1 MIQHT
6 HTHRKNKRERKK
18 IIQTFAVR
26 VVGSLPSHD
35 LPHHPPHYVCTVVV
49 SSHDTP
55 LKKKKSFSFS
65 FYDSGSDLLSFSFLT
80 SYFFVFLG
88 RNKKWKGIFMIARIG
103 FLVIFVILPSWK
115 REREK
120 LVRLYG
126 FLHVFFYILLLSWA
140 RQKSTGTLTPVFF
153 SPPPPFLM
161 MCCFYCVCRCNRKT
175 LTVPR
180 HDTHSI
186 ELIYFGLHHGQ

>member
-6 HTHRKNKRERKK
+6 HTHTERIREKKK

-103 FLVIFVILPSWK
+103 FLVIFVILPSWQ
-115 REREK
+115 RERKTCETIW
-120 LVRLYG
+120 LLACLFLYLIIELG
-126 FLHVFFYILLLSWA
+126 TSKIHWHAHASFFL
-140 RQKSTGTLTPVFF
+140 
-153 SPPPPFLM
+153 PPPHF
-161 MCCFYCVCRCNRKT
+161 
-175 LTVPR
+175 
-180 HDTHSI
+180 
-186 ELIYFGLHHGQ
+186 